1 MLIYFKIK
9 YILKKQ
15 DFILYYYY
23 FPEVKIAAD
32 GWLMRFDVDL
42 CNAHSFINERGRDL

>member
-23 FPEVKIAAD
+23 FPEVKIAA
-32 GWLMRFDVDL
+32 GWM
-42 CNAHSFINERGRDL
+42 INEI